1 MTSACANTKYT
12 FMNLSKQTSSKSRQT
27 TFQTSCSIYFL
38 PPTTQNLPPPPLQ
51 PAGRQKIRGM
61 TSSCQGKPAGVCS
74 SGLTDSTPRPHFF
87 DLPGTASQL
96 TGTTDGPGVGKQ
108 ARQLSETADSIGAL
122 QNSWGKEAYMIEL
135 GD

>member
-1 MTSACANTKYT
+1 MRCHDLYSSIGHRACAREI
-12 FMNLSKQTSSKSRQT
+12 LEQTSPTSLQT
-27 TFQTSCSIYFL
+27 TFQAVSSTSG
-38 PPTTQNLPPPPLQ
+38 PPPKTCTPLQ
-51 PAGRQKIRGM
+51 PAGRQKIRGV

-108 ARQLSETADSIGAL
+108 ARQLSETADSNGAL
-122 QNSWGKEAYMIEL
+122 QNSWSWLI
-135 GD
+135 